1 MFTIC
6 PGCQRQFRLYA
17 EHIAAA
23 AGQVRCGFC
32 QLQFNALERLYDQPL
47 TPEQQAA
54 AATQK
59 PKLEEPQFDIP
70 EQADTDLAPAQS
82 LAAAIP
88 VTELPQQEQPVSS
101 DSHGPDSADDD
112 ALVIEQSDE
121 QDAAESG
128 QIQVDSTDPAET
140 KSRFQFDDED
150 VDLDGETDD
159 AGRRVASLWSVGVLS
174 VLLILAMQLAWFQ
187 RDRVL
192 QDYPEL
198 RPYVQQLCDK
208 LDCNVI
214 RGRDTAAIS
223 LLNRDVRLHPA
234 YQDTLLVNATM
245 QNQLAVRQPYPQVQL
260 TLYDTAGELIGYR
273 EFAPTDY
280 LDASIDIDKG
290 MPVTSPVHFVLE
302 VVGSSDEAVSF
313 EFRFL

>member
-1 MFTIC
+1 MFTVC
-6 PGCQRQFRLYA
+6 PGCHRQFRLYA

-23 AGQVRCGFC
+23 AGQVRCGYC
-32 QLQFNALERLYDQPL
+32 QTQFNALERLYDQPL

-54 AATQK
+54 LAAQK
-59 PKLEEPQFDIP
+59 PAQDEPHFTIP
-70 EQADTDLAPAQS
+70 DQADVELVPESD

-88 VTELPQQEQPVSS
+88 VAEAADQAQPASL
-101 DSHGPDSADDD
+101 DDHEPDSVDDEEV
-112 ALVIEQSDE
+112 VIDLSDE
-121 QDAAESG
+121 EDAAEHG
-128 QIQVDSTDPAET
+128 QIQTGATDADGT
-140 KSRFQFDDED
+140 KPRFQFDDDDTEFD
-150 VDLDGETDD
+150 EVTDD

-174 VLLILAMQLAWFQ
+174 VLLILALQLAWFQ

-192 QDYPEL
+192 QDYPQL
-198 RPYVQQLCDK
+198 RPYVQQLCDR

-214 RGRDTAAIS
+214 RGRDTGAIS

-245 QNQLAVRQPYPQVQL
+245 QNQLRVRQPYPQVQL

-302 VVGSSDEAVSF
+302 VVGSLDEAVSF